1 VSQHPVVNDG
11 RYRRAAYHLLPLPAH
26 VQQCLQLLG
35 GIAAASERVSLHHLT
50 GRLTWETSHAVKPAR
65 KARTAAGWCANTKP
79 EGVKAMPA
87 ERDPSKNLPVPDSR
101 NDPSRMDDFQ
111 VIAERQRVMANLAAL
126 TDQYRALNQEI
137 QRRDTLKWM
146 LAR

>member
-1 VSQHPVVNDG
+1 
-11 RYRRAAYHLLPLPAH
+11 
-26 VQQCLQLLG
+26 
-35 GIAAASERVSLHHLT
+35 
-50 GRLTWETSHAVKPAR
+50 
-65 KARTAAGWCANTKP
+65 
-79 EGVKAMPA
+79 MPA
-87 ERDPSKNLPVPDSR
+87 DRDLSQNLAVPDGH